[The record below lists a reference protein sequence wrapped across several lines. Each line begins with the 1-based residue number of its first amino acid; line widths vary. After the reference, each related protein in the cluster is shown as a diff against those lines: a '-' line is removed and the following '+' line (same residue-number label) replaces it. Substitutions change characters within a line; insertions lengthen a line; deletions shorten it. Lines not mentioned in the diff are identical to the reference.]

1 MGHPIGDPMPRK
13 APLSPPERA
22 PRAAPAP
29 ATRPDGGPTATPVLR
44 DRHIGLPI
52 YKMSGSGNDFVML
65 DARLSQPGEW
75 TPADI
80 RAVCARGTGVGADG
94 LVFVGPGSQAR
105 AARMVYFNADGS
117 RAPMCGNAALCTT
130 RLAARLGIAPAE
142 GMRLET
148 DAGVYEGRCAGAG
161 AEAELHLA
169 PVSTPADVPGLV
181 PAPGEQRIA
190 LGVVGVPHLVV
201 LVDDV
206 ATIDVPARGR
216 ALRFDPALAPG
227 GANINFVSR
236 GTSPSEWA
244 LRTYERGVE
253 AETLACGTGAVAA
266 ACALSDWGLAS
277 LPLTVWSRSG
287 RPLGI
292 RARQAAPG
300 HYDDVWLAGEAHLV
314 FRGVLA

>member
-13 APLSPPERA
+13 APPSPPERA
-22 PRAAPAP
+22 PRAAPVA
-29 ATRPDGGPTATPVLR
+29 ATRPPAGPAATPVLR
-44 DRHIGLPI
+44 DRHVGLPI

-94 LVFVGPGSQAR
+94 LVFVGPGSQER
-105 AARMVYFNADGS
+105 ATRMVYFNADGS

-148 DAGVYEGRCAGAG
+148 DAGVYESRCTGTD
-161 AEAELHLA
+161 AELHLA
-169 PVSTPADVPGLV
+169 PVTTPAAVPGLA

-206 ATIDVPARGR
+206 ASVDVPARGR
-216 ALRFDPALAPG
+216 DLRFDAALAPG

-236 GTSPSEWA
+236 GASPSEWS

-287 RPLGI
+287 RALGI

-300 HYDDVWLAGEAHLV
+300 LYDDVWLAGEAHLV